1 MRDCKSILEL
11 FVFLVAFILS
21 ATVAP
26 STVFAQA
33 YPSRPITIV
42 VPFPAGGSIDTV
54 ARVIGE
60 RMKSSLGQAVVV
72 ENTTGAG
79 GSIGAR
85 RVARAVPDGYTLGIG
100 NLSTHVING
109 ATYVLDYD
117 VVRDFVPVSLLTTEP
132 MILAARKTVP
142 AVDLKELVVWL
153 KANPDKATAAVGGTG
168 DITQITDLLFQ
179 NETATRFRLV
189 PYKGTVLALNDVIA
203 GHIDLISMQS
213 SSLLPQINAGS
224 IKAYAVM
231 GGKRLAA
238 APDIPTADEA
248 GLVGLHVP
256 YWFGLWLPKGVPGE
270 IVAKLKA
277 AVVDALADEN
287 VKARLNGGGRE
298 VVTCDQQTSEALA
311 ALQQAE
317 IARWWPVIRDAGIKA
332 E

>member
-1 MRDCKSILEL
+1 M
-11 FVFLVAFILS
+11 AFILS

-109 ATYVLDYD
+109 ATYALDYD
-117 VVRDFVPVSLLTTEP
+117 VVKDFEPVSLLTTEP
-132 MILAARKTVP
+132 MILAARKTLP
-142 AVDLKELVVWL
+142 ATDLKGLIAWL
-153 KANPDKATAAVGGTG
+153 KVNLATAAVGGTG
-168 DITQITDLLFQ
+168 DITQIVDLLFQ
-179 NETATRFRLV
+179 KETATRFQLI
-189 PYKGTVLALNDVIA
+189 PYRGTVLALNDVL
-203 GHIDLISMQS
+203 GGRVDLIAMQA
-213 SSLLPQINAGS
+213 SSLLPEINAGS

-298 VVTCDQQTSEALA
+298 VVTRDQQTSEALA